1 MIIFKGK
8 TKRSI
13 KGLTAPPGVIIAHQ
27 EKGWM
32 DGKLMLKW
40 LDGVWNKSCQ
50 FNQPGAE
57 SFLIMDSFSAHL
69 TDSVADNLKKN
80 KVHTVIVPGGCTPI
94 LQPLDVSLN
103 KPFKAILRKL
113 WQEYMLLSTEELE
126 KKRAEGNTPASKIPA
141 PSKQTMVDWVTTAW
155 LELAEK
161 VDAVKKSFLVTGIS
175 NALGG
180 YEDELVQNDELK
192 AEIDRILEFVFGDE
206 PLDGMESDEEPDPL
220 ATDSE
225 SDEELDPLASDRESD
240 NN

>member
-8 TKRSI
+8 TKRFI

-57 SFLIMDSFSAHL
+57 SLLIMDSFSAHL

-80 KVHTVIVPGGCTPI
+80 KVHTVIVPGGCIPI
-94 LQPLDVSLN
+94 LQPLDANLN

-113 WQEYMLLSTEELE
+113 WQEYMLQSTEELE
-126 KKRAEGNTPASKIPA
+126 KKQADCNTPASKIRTCPTQA
-141 PSKQTMVDWVTTAW
+141 D
-155 LELAEK
+155 
-161 VDAVKKSFLVTGIS
+161 
-175 NALGG
+175 
-180 YEDELVQNDELK
+180 
-192 AEIDRILEFVFGDE
+192 
-206 PLDGMESDEEPDPL
+206 DG
-220 ATDSE
+220 
-225 SDEELDPLASDRESD
+225 
-240 NN
+240 